1 MKIMK
6 NVNYLNYIP
15 KRSEFTSYEVNEK
28 GNGVVKI
35 ENRGFYNVLA
45 RKLFKRPRYTDIE
58 LEEYGTFI
66 WKYIDGKNTIY
77 DIAMKV
83 KDNFGGRAEPLYER
97 ICKYFRIM
105 TDNKLIILENNLD
118 KK

>member
-1 MKIMK
+1 MKIRK
-6 NVNYLNYIP
+6 NANYLNYIP

-45 RKLFKRPRYTDIE
+45 RKLFKRPRYTDVE
-58 LEEYGTFI
+58 LEEFGTFI
-66 WKYIDGKNTIY
+66 WKYIDGENTIY

-83 KDNFGGRAEPLYER
+83 KDNFGESAEPLHER
-97 ICKYFRIM
+97 ICEYFSIM
-105 TDNKLIILENNLD
+105 ADNNLINLENNLN